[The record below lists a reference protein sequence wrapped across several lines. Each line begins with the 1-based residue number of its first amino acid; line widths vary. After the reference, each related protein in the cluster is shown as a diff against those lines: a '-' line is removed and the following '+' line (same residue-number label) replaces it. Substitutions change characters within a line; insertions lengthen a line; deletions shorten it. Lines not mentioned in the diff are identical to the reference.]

1 MIEEITRKDDWN
13 NILHEV
19 DSYDFYHTYDYHVL
33 SKRENEKSVL
43 LVYRDNETLIAIPFV
58 IRPILGTEHFD
69 ITSVYGYAGPIS
81 KHISIDFNHSLF
93 LSELNKYF
101 KTQKIVSVFSRLNPY
116 IDHQKDILKNI
127 GDCQDMSAI
136 VAINL
141 TSDLETQRKGY
152 QRRIKSQIN
161 KARRLCN
168 IVSAKTKDEIDS
180 FIDIYYENMDRL
192 NAEDSYYF
200 DRDYFYN
207 FLKSENFESNLLL
220 VKTKDT
226 NEVIAGVIFVKT
238 KDIVQYHLSSTKSE
252 FLHITPVKIL
262 IDEMR
267 LIATAEGYKYLN
279 LGGGL
284 GSKEDSLLRFKMSFS
299 KELKTFCIW
308 KYIVDAETYNQLTS
322 LKNLKSTDFF
332 PAYRAG

>member
-1 MIEEITRKDDWN
+1 MIVEITRKDDWN

-43 LVYRDNETLIAIPFV
+43 LVYRDKETLIAIPFV
-58 IRPILGTEHFD
+58 IRPIAGTEHFD

-81 KHISIDFNHSLF
+81 KNISIDFNHSLF
-93 LSELNKYF
+93 LLELNKYF

-127 GDCQDMSAI
+127 GDCQDMSAV

-141 TSDLETQRKGY
+141 TNDLETQRKGY

-220 VKTKDT
+220 VKTKDS

-252 FLHITPVKIL
+252 FLNITPVKIL

-308 KYIVDAETYNQLTS
+308 KYIVNPEIYKQLTS
-322 LKNLKSTDFF
+322 QNKSITTDFF
-332 PAYRAG
+332 PAYRA